1 MSLAPLANLRQ
12 SVSDWIFRAKS
23 PESPPVTLVQ
33 RRIFILP
40 TRQGYVF
47 ALTVLI
53 LLLSSI
59 NYSLSLGFT
68 LTFLLASMAGV
79 AMLHTWRNLAHLRL
93 RPGRC
98 DPVFAGE
105 TARFNVSVETPS
117 QTRFSIALRRRGG
130 SPGSI
135 AWDDEPVYADIAAA
149 EMASLSLGVNATRR
163 GVAQCGRL
171 EVFTRYPLGFFHAW
185 SYVDF
190 GLTVLV
196 YPRPDPMAGTPPAQ
210 SRSASEEGI
219 PIAGDE
225 EFNMLRAYRPGDT
238 PKQIA
243 WKALAREQG
252 LLTKEFSATASSEL
266 WLDWDEARAPD
277 IEARLSILG
286 HWVVQAES
294 FGQSYGLR
302 LPGKEIP
309 PGRGEAHRTRCL
321 EALALFE
328 APR

>member
-1 MSLAPLANLRQ
+1 MIANIRQ
-12 SVSDWIFRAKS
+12 SISDWIFRAS
-23 PESPPVTLVQ
+23 VPEAPPVTLVQ

-40 TRQGYVF
+40 TKQGYLF
-47 ALTVLI
+47 GFTVA
-53 LLLSSI
+53 LLLLASI
-59 NYSLSLGFT
+59 NYALSLGFT

-98 DPVFAGE
+98 EPVFAGE
-105 TARFNVSVETPS
+105 TAHFNVSVETPS
-117 QTRFSIALRRRGG
+117 QTRFSIAVRRKG
-130 SPGSI
+130 
-135 AWDDEPVYADIAAA
+135 DEPVYSDVVAA
-149 EMASLSLGVNATRR
+149 EPASISLAVPAIRR
-163 GVAQCGRL
+163 GPMACGRL
-171 EVFTRYPLGFFHAW
+171 EIFTRYPVGFFHAW

-196 YPRPDPMAGTPPAQ
+196 YPRPDPQAGSPPSQ
-210 SRSASEEGI
+210 SRSHSEEGI
-219 PIAGDE
+219 PVPGDE

-252 LLTKEFSATASSEL
+252 LLTKEFNAMASSEL
-266 WLDWDEARAPD
+266 VLDFDDARAPD
-277 IEARLSILG
+277 LEMRLSILCQ
-286 HWVVQAES
+286 WVLQSER

-302 LPGKEIP
+302 LPGREIP
-309 PGRGEAHRTRCL
+309 SGRGEAHRARCL

>member
-1 MSLAPLANLRQ
+1 VSAAPLANLRQ
-12 SVSDWIFRAKS
+12 SISDWIFRAS
-23 PESPPVTLVQ
+23 VPETPPVTLVQ

-40 TRQGYVF
+40 TRHGYVF
-47 ALTVLI
+47 AFTVLI
-53 LLLSSI
+53 LLLASI
-59 NYSLSLGFT
+59 NYALSLGFT

-98 DPVFAGE
+98 DAVFAGQ
-105 TARFNVSVETPS
+105 TAHFVVSVETPS
-117 QTRFSIALRRRGG
+117 QTRYSIGVRRRG
-130 SPGSI
+130 
-135 AWDDEPVYADIAAA
+135 DEPVYADVSAD
-149 EMASLSLGVNATRR
+149 EMASISLALTDTHR
-163 GVAQCGRL
+163 GIARCGRL

-196 YPRPDPMAGTPPAQ
+196 YPRPDPLAGTPPAQ

-252 LLTKEFSATASSEL
+252 LLTKEFNATASSEL
-266 WLDWDEARAPD
+266 WLDWNESRAPSV
-277 IEARLSILG
+277 EGRLSILC
-286 HWVVQAES
+286 HWVIQAES

-302 LPGKEIP
+302 IPGREIA
-309 PGRGEAHRTRCL
+309 PGRGEAHRARCL
-321 EALALFE
+321 EALAMFE